1 MIEAAL
7 MGFGVVWVMVR
18 QEEGSESHK
27 VPVKTSRIFWASTK
41 EELSRLRV
49 RLNALVQPGTAPRYP
64 NSC

>member
-27 VPVKTSRIFWASTK
+27 VLVKTSRIFWASAK

-49 RLNALVQPGTAPRYP
+49 RLNALVQPRTAPRCP